1 MICLD
6 ADGVSEFS
14 HKSYQHL
21 ESLILEQTDQL
32 IRNAKDQK
40 EKAIYELF
48 KSAVLKKYQD
58 SFKTEVMQGEVKSET
73 IDKYVDFAFSEACFR
88 FRSLPIIDDKSK
100 EEAIE
105 YWRNLLG
112 SLKANIA
119 DMLSK
124 QGIAGVLNGG

>member
-1 MICLD
+1 M
-6 ADGVSEFS
+6 
-14 HKSYQHL
+14 
-21 ESLILEQTDQL
+21 
-32 IRNAKDQK
+32 
-40 EKAIYELF
+40 
-48 KSAVLKKYQD
+48 KKYQD

-88 FRSLPIIDDKSK
+88 FRSQPIIDDKSK

>member
-1 MICLD
+1 MPNQTL
-6 ADGVSEFS
+6 
-14 HKSYQHL
+14 SYQQL
-21 ESLILEQTDQL
+21 ESLVLEQTDQL
-32 IRNAKDQK
+32 IKNAKDQK

-48 KSAVLKKYQD
+48 KSAVLKNYKD
-58 SFKTEVMQGEVKSET
+58 SFNIEVKQGEVKSET

-112 SLKANIA
+112 SLKAIVA

-124 QGIAGVLNGG
+124 QGVAVIS

>member
-1 MICLD
+1 MPHQTL
-6 ADGVSEFS
+6 
-14 HKSYQHL
+14 SYQHL
-21 ESLILEQTDQL
+21 ESLVLEQTDQL

-58 SFKTEVMQGEVKSET
+58 SFNIEVKEGEVKSKT
-73 IDKYVDFAFSEACFR
+73 IDKYVDFAFSEACFH
-88 FRSLPIIDDKSK
+88 FRTLPIIDDKSK

-112 SLKANIA
+112 VLKANVA
-119 DMLSK
+119 DMLTK
-124 QGIAGVLNGG
+124 QGIAVVS